1 MPRDTDSAVLDAT
14 RVHRERLLSA
24 LERGSMPGRSRKV
37 FPKALASLV
46 VAALMCAACV
56 GYSFVS
62 THLPAT
68 RGGMTP
74 SQTTGATTESTP

>member
-24 LERGSMPGRSRKV
+24 LERGSMPGRNRKV
-37 FPKALASLV
+37 FPKVLASLV
-46 VAALMCAACV
+46 TAALMCAACV

-62 THLPAT
+62 THLPAAK
-68 RGGMTP
+68 GGMTP
-74 SQTTGATTESTP
+74 NQTTGATTGSAP